1 MEGKKNKVNVCKSK
15 FKNELN
21 NFDTNKEIKEK
32 IIHGI
37 YLYYDKNGFKNEFN
51 IVTIINNLYKMMI
64 NRFIQFSNNESEID
78 KILHLNVPNNILK
91 QLIINYF
98 DSYFKKNTKNKN
110 ILDKYLNYK
119 NKKIYSKF
127 DVEPS
132 KTDIINNYLNLTNE
146 LKLESHRD
154 DFIYVIRNIKKV
166 NQETEKNIIQELEK
180 KYENLTIFTFKRL
193 GLNLI
198 EHFYVPKHTKLKEIE
213 KSKLKKKLHLQNY
226 SQLPILNKN
235 DAVSRYYNFRYG
247 DVIMVERTG
256 NQWAVSKDGG
266 ALGKNIIFRYI
277 PKPK

>member
-1 MEGKKNKVNVCKSK
+1 MEEKINVCRSK

-21 NFDTNKEIKEK
+21 NSETNKEIKKK
-32 IIHGI
+32 IIDGI
-37 YLYYDKNGFKNEFN
+37 YIYYDKNGFKNEFDIVN
-51 IVTIINNLYKMMI
+51 ILNNLYKMMI
-64 NRFIQFSNNESEID
+64 NRFIQFNNEESEID
-78 KILHLNVPNNILK
+78 KILHLNVPDNILK
-91 QLIINYF
+91 KLINNYF
-98 DSYFKKNTKNKN
+98 DSYFKNKSKKNKN

-127 DVEPS
+127 DIEPS

-146 LKLESHRD
+146 LELESNKD
-154 DFIYVIRNIKKV
+154 DFIYIIRNIQKV

-180 KYENLTIFTFKRL
+180 KYENLTIFSLKRL

-198 EHFYVPKHTKLKEIE
+198 EHFYVPKH
-213 KSKLKKKLHLQNY
+213 SKLNETDKLQLKKDLHLKNY

-235 DAVSRYYNFRYG
+235 DAISKYYNFRYD
-247 DVIMVERTG
+247 DVIKIERTG

-266 ALGKNIIFRYI
+266 ALGKNTVFRYI

>member
-1 MEGKKNKVNVCKSK
+1 MEEKINVCKSK

-21 NFDTNKEIKEK
+21 NSDKNKEIKKK

-37 YLYYDKNGFKNEFN
+37 YVYYDKNGFKNEFN
-51 IVTIINNLYKMMI
+51 IISILNNLYKMMI
-64 NRFIQFSNNESEID
+64 NRFIQFSNDESEID
-78 KILHLNVPNNILK
+78 KILHLNVPDNILK
-91 QLIINYF
+91 QLINNYF
-98 DSYFKKNTKNKN
+98 DSYFKKNEKNKN

-127 DVEPS
+127 DIEPS

-146 LKLESHRD
+146 LKLESNKD
-154 DFIYVIRNIKKV
+154 DFIYIIRNIQKV

-180 KYENLTIFTFKRL
+180 KYENLTIFSLKRL

-198 EHFYVPKHTKLKEIE
+198 EHFYVPKHSKLNETDKL
-213 KSKLKKKLHLQNY
+213 KLKKNLHLKNY

-235 DAVSRYYNFRYG
+235 DAISKYYNFRYG
-247 DVIMVERTG
+247 DVIKIERTG

-266 ALGKNIIFRYI
+266 ALGKNTVFRYI